1 MKRLIFSTLLLLLAL
16 AALSAQTPLEQDP
29 AVLSGK
35 LENGLSYYIMRN
47 PKPAKIAEMR
57 LFINAGS
64 VDEDD
69 DQSGLAHFTEHMAF
83 NGTKH
88 FGKSEM
94 VEYLSSIG
102 MGYYNGL
109 NGMTSW
115 DYTAYTFRIPTDKQE
130 QLRKGMLILADMAS
144 QVSFDPA
151 EIERERGVIIEE
163 WRMGQDA
170 GTRVRDAQNAV
181 CFAGS
186 RYAQRSPIGKY
197 EVLSKFKPETLK
209 RFYQDWYRPDMQS
222 VVIVGDFVPADMLA
236 LVQEFFGAIPP
247 AVNPRVRQD
256 FFVPEN
262 LTPQAVV
269 VTDKEYPRNVL
280 NVMWKKE
287 VEPIQTME
295 QYYENLKRSLFYTMF
310 NTRLD
315 EHSRKPDPVFT
326 YAGAFE
332 YPMLRTLST
341 ASVFAIF
348 TEGKGE
354 EALTT
359 ILTEAERVQ
368 RYGFL
373 PTEFE
378 RAKLDLKR
386 SAEQVLAEKDTRESE
401 NIAWELIDAIANKN
415 VYFSPETQNALIL
428 GMVDMISLEEVN
440 SIVTQLIP
448 EKNMFISIGAPQ
460 KEGLSYPTESR
471 LLEIANTINTLQVE
485 PYEDKAINEPV
496 MAEIPHLLPL
506 REESFNPRSGIRK
519 WVLANGVTVYSKKTD
534 FTNDEVLLSAVS
546 PGGFT
551 QYSPE
556 DTGAATLISQY
567 IGESGFGPFD
577 AISLSKA
584 TVGKVAE
591 ATVFVNLNT
600 EGYDASCSP
609 KDMELMFQ
617 MIHQYGTNPRFD
629 KQDFATFIQ
638 RTRTWLANRSLEP
651 QNVFI
656 DKLSSAIYNDNPY
669 RKSPGEIDLDAIT
682 LEQMQR
688 IFRDRFADFSDFTF
702 FIVGNFDEAEL
713 QNLACTYLANLP
725 KARRKDRIKDVG
737 IRMVQGQKEIR
748 FQKGATDRCFVSHST
763 NGKYSFSR
771 ANDNNMTAL
780 LMVINEKLRENIR
793 EERSG
798 VYFIQAWNGKERYP
812 KPTYSLQCMMA
823 CAPAR
828 VDELNSAIFAT
839 LDSVKAGLFD
849 EKYVVS
855 AKETMK
861 KTYEENMRTNNYWMN
876 NIQNSIWL
884 DLPLE
889 GFLDNG
895 SLIAKLD
902 KKAIVSA
909 AKKYLNFQ
917 KNKLSVIMLP
927 EKPAE

>member
-1 MKRLIFSTLLLLLAL
+1 MKRLILSTLLLVLAF
-16 AALSAQTPLEQDP
+16 AALTAQEALEQDP

-35 LENGLSYYIMRN
+35 LANGLSYYIMRN
-47 PKPAKIAEMR
+47 PKPANIAEMR

-130 QLRKGMLILADMAS
+130 QLRKGLLILADMAS

-197 EVLSKFKPETLK
+197 EVLSTFKPETLK
-209 RFYQDWYRPDMQS
+209 RFYKDWYRPDMQS

-236 LVQEFFGAIPP
+236 LVQEFFGSIPP
-247 AVNPRVRQD
+247 AVNPRPRQD
-256 FFVPEN
+256 FFVPDN
-262 LTPQAVV
+262 ITPQAVV
-269 VTDKEYPRNVL
+269 VTDKEYPRNML

-287 VEPIQTME
+287 VQPIQTLE
-295 QYYENLKRSLFYTMF
+295 GYYANLKRSLFYTMF

-315 EHSRKPDPVFT
+315 EHSRKPDPVFS

-332 YPMLRTLST
+332 YPMLRTMST

-348 TEGKGE
+348 SQGKSE

-401 NIAWELIDAIANKN
+401 NIAWELIDAIANGN
-415 VYFSPETQNALIL
+415 VYISPETQNSLIL
-428 GMVDMISLEEVN
+428 GMVDMISLDEVN
-440 SIVTQLIP
+440 AIVTQLIP
-448 EKNMFISIGAPQ
+448 EKNMFMSIGAPQ
-460 KEGLSYPTESR
+460 KEGLSYPVKER
-471 LLEIANTINTLQVE
+471 LLEIASTINTLKVD
-485 PYEDKAINEPV
+485 PYEDKAVNEPV
-496 MAEIPHLLPL
+496 MAQIPAPLPL

-556 DTGAATLISQY
+556 DVGAATLLSQY

-577 AISLSKA
+577 AISLQKA

-591 ATVFVNLNT
+591 ATVFVGLNS

-609 KDMELMFQ
+609 KDLELMFQ

-629 KQDFATFIQ
+629 KQDFDSFIQ
-638 RTRTWLANRSLEP
+638 RTRTWLANRNLEP
-651 QNVFI
+651 QNVFA
-656 DKLSSAIYNDNPY
+656 DKLTSAIYNDNPY

-688 IFRDRFADFSDFTF
+688 IFTDRFADFSDFTF
-702 FIVGNFDEAEL
+702 IIVGNFDEAEL
-713 QNLACTYLANLP
+713 KNLACTYLANLP

-737 IRMVQGQKEIR
+737 IRLVQGRKEIR
-748 FQKGATDRCFVSHST
+748 FQKGATDRCFVSHVT
-763 NGKYSFSR
+763 NGAYSYTT
-771 ANDNNMTAL
+771 ANDVNSNAL
-780 LMVINEKLRENIR
+780 ELVLNEKLRENIR

-798 VYFIQAWNGKERYP
+798 VYFIQAWTGKERYP
-812 KPTYSLQCMMA
+812 KPAYTLQCLMA

-828 VDELNSAIFAT
+828 VDELNDAIFAT
-839 LDSVKAGLFD
+839 LDSVKAGRFA
-849 EKYVVS
+849 EKYVTT
-855 AKETMK
+855 ARETMQ
-861 KTYEENMRTNNYWMN
+861 KTYLENLRSNRYWMN
-876 NIQNSIWL
+876 NIQSSIWL

-889 GFLDNG
+889 GFLDKG
-895 SLIAKLD
+895 GLIAKLD
-902 KKAIVSA
+902 KKAIAGA